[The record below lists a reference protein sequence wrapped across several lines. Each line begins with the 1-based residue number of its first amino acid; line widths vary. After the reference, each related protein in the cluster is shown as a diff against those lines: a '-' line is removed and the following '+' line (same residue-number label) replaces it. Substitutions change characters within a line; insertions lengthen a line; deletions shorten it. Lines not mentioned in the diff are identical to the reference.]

1 MGLLDKFWKNDATLT
16 DAQEAIVDAVCA
28 AIAFDASV
36 EDEEWD
42 YAIGFLVSLLDVDGE
57 QAEALVDASFA
68 RLETMEVEAL
78 LASLSSRLPDKKQ
91 REVAVI
97 AAAMAIAVDGEVAE
111 EEDTY
116 VAALAEELGFGV
128 EEYDA
133 LLKQAAN
140 LMNEAAESAE

>member
-1 MGLLDKFWKNDATLT
+1 
-16 DAQEAIVDAVCA
+16 
-28 AIAFDASV
+28 
-36 EDEEWD
+36 
-42 YAIGFLVSLLDVDGE
+42 
-57 QAEALVDASFA
+57 
-68 RLETMEVEAL
+68 
-78 LASLSSRLPDKKQ
+78 
-91 REVAVI
+91 VI

-133 LLKQAAN
+133 LLKQAAD